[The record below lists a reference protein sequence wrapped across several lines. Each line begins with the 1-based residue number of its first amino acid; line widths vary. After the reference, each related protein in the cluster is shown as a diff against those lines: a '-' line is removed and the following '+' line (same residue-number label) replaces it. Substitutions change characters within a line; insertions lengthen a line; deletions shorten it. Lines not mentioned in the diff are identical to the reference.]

1 MQNIKNIKL
10 VNDGGYLMEQR
21 KHLRRGNDGTS
32 DFLVRIMRDQ
42 LIVARVYCALALSH
56 KQPHI
61 LRDLQLQIRESQQ
74 TLSEASL
81 ASGLQ
86 RR

>member
-1 MQNIKNIKL
+1 MQHIKL

-21 KHLRRGNDGTS
+21 KHLTRGNEGTS
-32 DFLVRIMRDQ
+32 DFLVRVMRDQ

-56 KQPHI
+56 QQPHI
-61 LRDLQLQIRESQQ
+61 LRDLRLRIRQSQQ
-74 TLSEASL
+74 TLSEAAF